1 VAAAQDTGDGPAAVV
16 EATIGYLTVA
26 LQGIE
31 DGAIAAGLPQDTV
44 RVFVTQTLLT
54 TARLLQEHPG
64 SPADLK
70 DQVASPGGTTITG
83 LGVLEER
90 AVRGALMKA
99 MRDAVESS
107 TAKSGAPRGAS
118 LDSSGVTIKRVVRAA
133 RNEGREK

>member
-1 VAAAQDTGDGPAAVV
+1 VAENLSESSAAVV

-31 DGAIAAGLPQDTV
+31 DGAIAAGMPQETA
-44 RVFVTQTLLT
+44 RAFVTQTLLT

-83 LGVLEER
+83 LAVLEEQG
-90 AVRGALMKA
+90 VRGALMTA
-99 MRDAVESS
+99 MRDAVQDVARRQRQSG
-107 TAKSGAPRGAS
+107 TA
-118 LDSSGVTIKRVVRAA
+118 
-133 RNEGREK
+133 